1 MFAHYVNDYADQLL
15 GAASAGNEEVAREAG
30 VQRWLRFRLERMWM

>member
-15 GAASAGNEEVAREAG
+15 GAAYAGNEEVAREAG
-30 VQRWLRFRLERMWM
+30 VQRMVEIQT

>member
-30 VQRWLRFRLERMWM
+30 VQWMVMVEIQT

>member
-30 VQRWLRFRLERMWM
+30 VQRMVEIQT